1 MEEPHDV
8 AHRPRRRRRVI
19 RAAGNL
25 LMLVGAVVLGTSIVA
40 ATRASDTWLA
50 DASRPTV
57 PAMAHV
63 HAGPSATRL
72 PTLTAVPSQPA
83 ATPGPADEGATPES
97 TPTHESNITFP
108 RPPQPGEGLIEPVET
123 ATQTSSPYT
132 QNVPRTRA
140 VHISVPAVGIDADI
154 EEVSPVEVQLG
165 QQTVFQWPVVDWA
178 AGHHSTSANPGEGGN
193 IVIAGHDDVRGE
205 VFRGL
210 HDIKVGDQVVVSTDT
225 KDYTY
230 VVQEIHMRLFNTA
243 SIDEQLTIGGFIGP
257 MPEERLTLVTCWP
270 YKVDSHRLIVVAKPL

>member
-8 AHRPRRRRRVI
+8 AHQPRRRKVI
-19 RAAGNL
+19 RAASHL
-25 LMLVGAVVLGTSIVA
+25 LILVGAVVLGTSIVA
-40 ATRASDTWLA
+40 ATGASDSWLA
-50 DASRPTV
+50 EAPRSTA

-63 HAGPSATRL
+63 HAIPTATRQ

-83 ATPGPADEGATPES
+83 ATPGPADEVATPQL
-97 TPTHESNITFP
+97 TPTPEPKITFP
-108 RPPQPGEGLIEPVET
+108 QPPRPSEGLIEPVE
-123 ATQTSSPYT
+123 AVRQPSSPYML
-132 QNVPRTRA
+132 NLPGTRA
-140 VHISVPAVGIDADI
+140 VHISVPAVGIDAEI
-154 EEVSPVEVQLG
+154 QEISPVEVVVG
-165 QQTVFQWPVVDWA
+165 QQTVFEWPVVDWA

-243 SIDEQLTIGGFIGP
+243 SLDEQLTIGGFIGP